1 MAKTLGE
8 TYLFN
13 KYDYNK
19 KLVEYIMTN
28 NPIDAKS
35 DEFADIMFDI
45 KRQNVGV
52 SITNVAES
60 NNIKLMYGNYRLP
73 GYFKVFAAK
82 DIKGKDKKAIKVY
95 IDCTDLLKIDGGKYY
110 CRNIDVLI
118 SYLINAM
125 TTLIYHVDERRIL
138 SNADLTLS
146 GAGAYATLFTHIVD
160 YVFKI
165 SVNPELKAKC
175 KYLAAMFYCEYVL
188 GKEESPTVTAV
199 ARKVAG
205 ITEREE
211 RVININC
218 NIDSYKDLNHFI
230 DTINKV
236 LKINLSLDILVD
248 KWMFVFGPST
258 IFGLEYFPSFA
269 AALTDAY
276 CGGYINNQKTIE
288 KIIGKEMVSFTKGI
302 FTIGA
307 NALNGK

>member
-1 MAKTLGE
+1 MAKTLGD
-8 TYLFN
+8 TYLFH

-19 KLVEYIMTN
+19 KLLEYIMAN
-28 NPIDAKS
+28 DEIDAKS
-35 DEFADIMFDI
+35 DEFADVMFDI
-45 KRQNVGV
+45 KRQNIGV

-82 DIKGKDKKAIKVY
+82 DIKGKDNKATKVY
-95 IDCTDLLKIDGGKYY
+95 IDCTDLFRIEGGKYN
-110 CRNIDVLI
+110 CRSVDILI
-118 SYLINAM
+118 SYLVNAM
-125 TTLIYHVDERRIL
+125 TTLIYHADERRIL
-138 SNADLTLS
+138 SNSDLTLN
-146 GAGAYATLFTHIVD
+146 GAAAYATLFTHVID

-188 GKEESPTVTAV
+188 GKEESPSVTAI

-218 NIDSYKDLNHFI
+218 DVDSYKDLDHFI
-230 DTINKV
+230 LTINKV
-236 LKINLSLDILVD
+236 LKTNLTLDILVD
-248 KWMFVFGPST
+248 KWMFIYGPST
-258 IFGLEYFPSFA
+258 VFGLEYFPSFA
-269 AALTDAY
+269 AMLTDAY

-288 KIIGKEMVSFTKGI
+288 KIVGKEMVSFTKGI

-307 NALNGK
+307 SALNGK